1 MNNITV
7 ADLTLNDLEP
17 YINGKKF
24 TGEVEVARGD
34 EAILKKFLNLLE
46 EDDIAKE
53 FFNTY
58 DVAQNFYTT
67 MPDFKQIIP
76 KELQVE
82 CFYAAKNGVMYKEIP
97 AFCVFLLKK
106 AIAECD
112 GIPNL
117 IPKVIPSNVLN
128 EWCKKGYFGGGLSLK
143 DVICNICTPNYKP
156 LCNTYLKNV
165 VGDFTEI
172 YVTST
177 DMVAAI
183 PNKIAECLDDESIR
197 NIVLTSNGLS
207 TNDVILRTMCNYVG
221 AINSYYDLR
230 KLI

>member
-34 EAILKKFLNLLE
+34 EAIFKKFLNLLE

-82 CFYAAKNGVMYKEIP
+82 CFYAAKNGVKL
-97 AFCVFLLKK
+97 VFLNTSTCDAVAELLKLT
-106 AIAECD
+106 D
-112 GIPNL
+112 N
-117 IPKVIPSNVLN
+117 
-128 EWCKKGYFGGGLSLK
+128 KGY
-143 DVICNICTPNYKP
+143 
-156 LCNTYLKNV
+156 
-165 VGDFTEI
+165 
-172 YVTST
+172 
-177 DMVAAI
+177 
-183 PNKIAECLDDESIR
+183 
-197 NIVLTSNGLS
+197 
-207 TNDVILRTMCNYVG
+207 NDVFVMAPVRPVVETGDQILG
-221 AINSYYDLR
+221 ADGCRSASHCGCGHR
-230 KLI
+230 H